1 MSIPHSTADSLIG
14 QVTRELATLPEE
26 DLPLV
31 VEFVEYLKRQR
42 RAPPQRRWSAAE
54 IRSEARRRATQ
65 LGALPRAEIV
75 ARFQELAEAIQQE
88 AAARGTA
95 IERDAQGD

>member
-1 MSIPHSTADSLIG
+1 MSMPRSTAENLIG

-31 VEFVEYLKRQR
+31 VEFVEYLKHQR
-42 RAPPQRRWSAAE
+42 RAPPQRRWSVAE

-75 ARFQELAEAIQQE
+75 ARFQELAEAIRQE
-88 AAARGTA
+88 AVTGGSAV
-95 IERDAQGD
+95 EGDWQSD